1 MAKLSQSEIE
11 GYAADAGF
19 TGNDIHI
26 ASAVAMA
33 ESGGNTNDHN
43 TTPPDNSYGL
53 WQINMLG
60 TLGPS
65 RRKQFGISSND
76 QLFDPRINAQAAH
89 SVWKDSGWSAWTTY
103 TTTDK
108 KRTYQRFMAGSSSAS
123 DSSTSS
129 GDGSN
134 SSGITGAITNI
145 GENLFKAA
153 SNLTG
158 IIVAVVLLILG
169 ILLLARNQVGK
180 VVPAGKIGK
189 VVKAVSK

>member
-26 ASAVAMA
+26 AGAVAMA
-33 ESGGNTNDHN
+33 ESGGSTTSHN
-43 TTPPDNSYGL
+43 ATPPDNSYGL

-60 TLGPS
+60 SLGPS
-65 RRKQFGISSND
+65 RRKQFGITSND
-76 QLFDPRINAQAAH
+76 QLYDPRINAQAAH
-89 SVWKDSGWSAWTTY
+89 AVWKGSGWSAWTTY
-103 TTTDK
+103 T
-108 KRTYQRFMAGSSSAS
+108 RGTYQKYMAGSSSAS
-123 DSSTSS
+123 ESSTSS
-129 GDGSN
+129 GDGSSN
-134 SSGITGAITNI
+134 TGITGAITNI
-145 GENLFKAA
+145 GENIFKAA

-169 ILLLARNQVGK
+169 IVLLARNQVGK